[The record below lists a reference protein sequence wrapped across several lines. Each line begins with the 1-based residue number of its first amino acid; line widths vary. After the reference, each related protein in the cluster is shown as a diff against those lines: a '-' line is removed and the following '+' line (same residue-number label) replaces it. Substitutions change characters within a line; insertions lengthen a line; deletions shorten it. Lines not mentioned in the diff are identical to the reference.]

1 MRSFFTFAAL
11 LLCMPFPTPAL
22 ASDSPLFQLIYRQEN
37 VAVDEVNT
45 TSNLMITVINLS
57 GAEARDITVS
67 IPVMNP
73 YVFVDRPIF
82 VATIPD
88 NHQAEILHTTTISN
102 EQIAL
107 SEPEENL
114 VWRIE
119 YTDVAGEW
127 ALVDIK
133 GVQVN

>member
-1 MRSFFTFAAL
+1 MRKLVLAVSLF
-11 LLCMPFPTPAL
+11 LCLPIQTVS
-22 ASDSPLFQLIYRQEN
+22 ASDALPFQLIYRQEN
-37 VAVDEVNT
+37 VVADQDHT
-45 TSNLMITVINLS
+45 RSDLLITVINLS
-57 GAEARDITVS
+57 GAEARDIIVS

-73 YVFVDRPIF
+73 YVFVDSPIF

-88 NHQAEILHTTTISN
+88 NRQAEILHRSSISN

-119 YTDVAGEW
+119 YTDATGER
-127 ALVDIK
+127 ALVEVK
-133 GVQVN
+133 GVRAQ